1 MPQETPNTSHT
12 LATERLQL
20 AIYVHATARLLFL
33 GCELGDKGKVRFL
46 FEDPERRG
54 SQIELDYDRG
64 AEVAG
69 TALFA
74 SQKFLRRTMSEALN
88 KRRIGKT
95 DHDSNTKCS
104 SQQSTINR

>member
-12 LATERLQL
+12 LGTERLQF

-33 GCELGDKGKVRFL
+33 GCELSDKGKVRFL
-46 FEDPERRG
+46 FSDPECRG
-54 SQIELDYDRG
+54 SEIELDYDRG

-74 SQKFLRRTMSEALN
+74 SQKFLRRAMSEVQRTQN
-88 KRRIGKT
+88 IGIFN
-95 DHDSNTKCS
+95 HDYKA
-104 SQQSTINR
+104 